1 MFRAWDL
8 LRGFC
13 ICHFYVL
20 RRILFRVRPK
30 CFMRCDWVLL
40 GCFVVTALVRRVSAS
55 LFVCCLYSPFFIAD
69 FYDGLSFVC
78 TILRVFLFWQLVSFL
93 WLGNKIRE
101 SNENFIILN
110 DIFNNSSNIN
120 DRNERSFA
128 QNRTFSI
135 IFALW
140 NISQLI

>member
-1 MFRAWDL
+1 MHGIYSEAFVFAIFMCYGASYPVFDQSVL
-8 LRGFC
+8 CVAIGCCSDVSLSLHSSVVCPLRF
-13 ICHFYVL
+13 
-20 RRILFRVRPK
+20 
-30 CFMRCDWVLL
+30 
-40 GCFVVTALVRRVSAS
+40 
-55 LFVCCLYSPFFIAD
+55 FVCCLYSPFFIAD

-78 TILRVFLFWQLVSFL
+78 IILRVFLFWQLVSFL

-110 DIFNNSSNIN
+110 DIFNNSSNIS